1 MTTAVLDI
9 NDQSL
14 LIMTD
19 LEQSYSEC
27 GFAQLSNKGITC
39 GADAYALH
47 WQVPQSS
54 FNDYWRH
61 LNQLPLPHKQQWARH
76 NADIAFAQLQQ
87 MLLAA
92 GSPEKVI
99 LSVPGSFSD
108 AQLALLVGLLNAT
121 SSALTG
127 VIDSGLMA
135 ALMTKEDGWIVEL
148 HLHQTVL
155 SLVHFEHSNGQTN
168 LIVAQQEII
177 PDLGILQIHNTV
189 ANHISDRF
197 IKDYRY
203 DPLHDSAGEQAIY
216 AQMADWLSD
225 IVIHNETLI
234 VLNTPSGDLSLTIHK
249 DDIVVLLQRRLDHL
263 TRVLST
269 QSETN
274 IAFTESATLIPLLS
288 SDYAD
293 SDNIR
298 RVDAAMVCL
307 DIAERVFSESAE
319 PIRVSSLQ
327 ISSLSAPERVLGS
340 HSRNTIA
347 THLLHEGEAWSLD
360 GPVSISIRDGQLRLS
375 NHINKAAAVCL
386 VIRDNS
392 LRILHQQTGCRV
404 VLPVKCSR
412 GETLIVGEHSLVL
425 IEVIHG

>member
-9 NDQSL
+9 NDQLL
-14 LIMTD
+14 LITTD

-39 GADAYALH
+39 GADAYAMH

-54 FNDYWRH
+54 FNDYWRR

-92 GSPEKVI
+92 GSPERVI

-108 AQLALLVGLLNAT
+108 SQLALLVGLLNAT
-121 SSALTG
+121 SSTLLG

-135 ALMTKEDGWIVEL
+135 ALSLKEDSWVVEL
-148 HLHQTVL
+148 QLHQTVL
-155 SLVHFEHSNGQTN
+155 SLVHFEHSDGQIK
-168 LIVAQQEII
+168 LVVDQQEII

-203 DPLHDSAGEQAIY
+203 DPLHHSAGEQAIY
-216 AQMADWLSD
+216 TQMADWLSD

-234 VLNTPSGDLSLTIHK
+234 VLNTPSGDLSLTVHK
-249 DDIVVLLQRRLDHL
+249 DEIAGLLQRRLDHL
-263 TRVLST
+263 KRVLSP
-269 QSETN
+269 QSVTN
-274 IAFTESATLIPLLS
+274 IAFTESATLIPLLAP
-288 SDYAD
+288 DYAD
-293 SDNIR
+293 NDNIH
-298 RVDAAMVCL
+298 RVDAAAACL
-307 DIAERVFSESAE
+307 KIAERIFPESAE
-319 PIRVSSLQ
+319 SIRVSSLQ
-327 ISSLSAPERVLGS
+327 IPSSSVPEKVLGAQ
-340 HSRNTIA
+340 SRNTIA
-347 THLLHEGEAWSLD
+347 THLLYKGQAWSLD
-360 GPVSISIRDGQLRLS
+360 EPLSITIRDGQLRLS
-375 NHINKAAAVCL
+375 NDVNKAAAVCL
-386 VIRDNS
+386 KISDNS
-392 LRILHQQTGCRV
+392 LRILYQQNSCRV
-404 VLPVKCSR
+404 VLPTKCSL
-412 GETLIVGEHSLVL
+412 GETLIVGEHSLTL